1 MVINEIL
8 YYPKEKKT
16 LVKRN
21 IFLFSSFLGVWKK
34 RAKQGRSGFSV

>member
-8 YYPKEKKT
+8 YYLKEKKT
-16 LVKRN
+16 VVKRN
-21 IFLFSSFLGVWKK
+21 IFLFSSFFRVWKK